1 MSRMRAA
8 SSTLRLIS
16 SFGAFRSREEL
27 KKVSRLGDRV
37 FEQCAGFLRVSGG
50 EEILDNT
57 GVHPESYAAARGLLA
72 MFDYTE
78 DDVRARRLGDLSAKL
93 ARAGADKV
101 AERLHIGVPT
111 LTDICAELEKPGR
124 DIRES
129 LPKPVLR
136 ADVMQFEDLK
146 EGMELTG
153 TVRNVV
159 DFGAFVDIG
168 VHQDGLLHISEITDR
183 YIRHPSEVLSVGDVV
198 HVRIKSVDTVKK
210 RIALTMKTAKN

>member
-1 MSRMRAA
+1 M
-8 SSTLRLIS
+8 
-16 SFGAFRSREEL
+16 
-27 KKVSRLGDRV
+27 
-37 FEQCAGFLRVSGG
+37 
-50 EEILDNT
+50 
-57 GVHPESYAAARGLLA
+57 
-72 MFDYTE
+72 
-78 DDVRARRLGDLSAKL
+78 
-93 ARAGADKV
+93 
-101 AERLHIGVPT
+101 
-111 LTDICAELEKPGR
+111 
-124 DIRES
+124 
-129 LPKPVLR
+129 LR